1 MSYHVGMLTPDE
13 YAAKALAHLEAV
25 PRAAS
30 GMKGSHVAMAHE
42 YVKLCDIAVRVK
54 ELEAGSLSGRTPKEG
69 DDVDPET
76 TIAWMTA
83 WAKRNLRFQPSVIP
97 LDKLFKEWEIKK
109 TEPVDEPNP
118 EVSNP
123 WSVVE
128 PDPMIV
134 VPPPTYNEADEQTKE
149 TLRSYTASQETA
161 VTNYRTWKT
170 PGGMWNVVVQDSETE
185 TLGHGEDEDMDE
197 AKLKA
202 VRNLTQKMASEGW
215 KNR

>member
-42 YVKLCDIAVRVK
+42 YVKLCDIAVRK
-54 ELEAGSLSGRTPKEG
+54 QELEVRLSLREDPKEG
-69 DDVDPET
+69 QGPLERFAR
-76 TIAWMTA
+76 AWLPQQVFFEPPVVSLEDA
-83 WAKRNLRFQPSVIP
+83 
-97 LDKLFKEWEIKK
+97 FKEEGEDK
-109 TEPVDEPNP
+109 PNP